1 MTERAVV
8 ADRSVSKSGA
18 ASSVSSISEKAYIKG
33 WHFCGV
39 LLLAPSEQCQL
50 SMQGAGRI
58 ASILPKLS
66 VESS

>member
-1 MTERAVV
+1 MIERAVV

-18 ASSVSSISEKAYIKG
+18 ASSVSTVSEKAYIKG

-50 SMQGAGRI
+50 SMQGVGHI
-58 ASILPKLS
+58 ASILS
-66 VESS
+66 

>member
-18 ASSVSSISEKAYIKG
+18 ASSVSSVSENAYIKG

-50 SMQGAGRI
+50 SM
-58 ASILPKLS
+58 
-66 VESS
+66 

>member
-1 MTERAVV
+1 MTKRAVV
-8 ADRSVSKSGA
+8 ADCSVSKSGA

-66 VESS
+66 VERS